1 MLNSRKN
8 KKLARNGLITALDI
22 GTTKIVAFIARPS
35 GTSAEIIGIGHR
47 ISKGVRSGNIVDMDA
62 IEACVVAAVE
72 EWEAAQGSIRS
83 KRREANYM
91 TTRLWPGS
99 WPTCGLTGNAY

>member
-1 MLNSRKN
+1 M
-8 KKLARNGLITALDI
+8 A
-22 GTTKIVAFIARPS
+22 V
-35 GTSAEIIGIGHR
+35 
-47 ISKGVRSGNIVDMDA
+47 
-62 IEACVVAAVE
+62 VVAGSVEVAVE
-72 EWEAAQGSIRS
+72 EWAAAQGSIRS

>member
-1 MLNSRKN
+1 M
-8 KKLARNGLITALDI
+8 A
-22 GTTKIVAFIARPS
+22 V
-35 GTSAEIIGIGHR
+35 
-47 ISKGVRSGNIVDMDA
+47 
-62 IEACVVAAVE
+62 VVAGSVVVAVE
-72 EWEAAQGSIRS
+72 EWAAAQGSIRS